1 MVPLCLQQMLYLGTR
16 NVGNPYEPT
25 RFGSS
30 ARGGIPAHLAS
41 AGTLSLDSC
50 SLSDRLRVLV
60 PVLAFPMFTN
70 IVHFKT
76 ALVKWTFK
84 KLEHNSILFFRI
96 SLFPI
101 GIPRIQGHTTAAR
114 NLKRRCRHIGS
125 LGAGQKDN
133 RSGNFFR

>member
-76 ALVKWTFK
+76 ALVKWTFE
-84 KLEHNSILFFRI
+84 KLEHNSILFLEYHY
-96 SLFPI
+96 SP
-101 GIPRIQGHTTAAR
+101 
-114 NLKRRCRHIGS
+114 
-125 LGAGQKDN
+125 
-133 RSGNFFR
+133 